1 MRKASS
7 NNQSVSWSRFV
18 LAALLT
24 MSFWVTASAQ
34 DAQLTGTIS
43 DQETGE
49 TLPGATVILVGTY
62 KGASTDMEG
71 KYSITGIKPGDYAV
85 KISFIGYSDKIING
99 VRLNKGETKVLDTKI
114 SFRSKHFI

>member
-71 KYSITGIKPGDYAV
+71 KYSITGIKPGDLCRQN
-85 KISFIGYSDKIING
+85 ILH
-99 VRLNKGETKVLDTKI
+99 RL
-114 SFRSKHFI
+114 

>member
-49 TLPGATVILVGTY
+49 TLPGATVILVRNLQGR
-62 KGASTDMEG
+62 E
-71 KYSITGIKPGDYAV
+71 
-85 KISFIGYSDKIING
+85 
-99 VRLNKGETKVLDTKI
+99 
-114 SFRSKHFI
+114 H